1 MFAMG
6 EITMLAV
13 VIYTGLIALLYYD
26 ALVYMVRGWGSDDYN
41 YCYLVPVIILYMLW
55 EKRDTIKRLPVQVSG
70 FGFLLFLIALAL
82 FWLGELGGEYL
93 TLYLSAW
100 LLVAALFW
108 IHAGWYRFKEI
119 LFPLMMI
126 PAMFPLPSFFHNR
139 LSLKLK
145 LLSSQIGVEMMQ
157 VAGMSAYRE
166 GNVIDL
172 GFTQLQ
178 VVDACSG
185 LRYLFPMII
194 LGLLLAWFFRAP
206 FWKRL
211 VLVLST
217 LPLIVLTN
225 SVRIAAT
232 GFLYEPFGARVA
244 EGFFHDFSG
253 WLIFM
258 VTLAILLLEMWILE
272 KMPGHL
278 PRTFQSGSTRRV
290 FGLVSSARAVRYQ
303 KLALV
308 VVAGLLLFTWAI
320 AQGVEFREKIPVSQ
334 PLNQF
339 PLTIGSWQ
347 GERQKMDAVF
357 IKALDLS
364 DYFII
369 DYQDDAGQQINF
381 YTAYYESQRKGESI
395 HSPASCMTGSGWV
408 FKGAGEKVLEIPDY
422 GELTVNRA
430 FMLKS
435 GSQQL
440 SYYWFPQRG
449 RNLTNAYQLKIYV
462 FWDALTKQR
471 TDGALVRLITPVGE
485 FEEVG
490 DADHRLQS
498 FMSKALPLLDQY
510 LPGAER

>member
-1 MFAMG
+1 
-6 EITMLAV
+6 MLAV
-13 VIYTGLIALLYYD
+13 VVYTGLIALLYYD
-26 ALVYMVRGWGSDDYN
+26 GLAYMVSGWGSEDYN
-41 YCYLVPVIILYMLW
+41 YCYLVPVVILYMIW
-55 EKRDTIKRLPVQVSG
+55 EKRDAIKGLPVQVSG
-70 FGFLLFLIALAL
+70 FGFLLFLPALAL

-100 LLVAALFW
+100 LLVMALVW
-108 IHAGWYRFKEI
+108 IHAGWRRFQAI

-126 PAMFPLPSFFHNR
+126 PAMFPLPSFLHNR

-145 LLSSQIGVEMMQ
+145 LISSQIGVEMMQ
-157 VAGMSAYRE
+157 MAGMSAYRE

-185 LRYLFPMII
+185 LRYLFPIII

-211 VLVLST
+211 LLVLST

-225 SVRIAAT
+225 SIRIAAT
-232 GFLYEPFGARVA
+232 GLLYEPFGSKVA

-258 VTLAILLLEMWILE
+258 VTLVILLLEMWLL
-272 KMPGHL
+272 KKLPGHL
-278 PRTFQSGSTRRV
+278 PTTLLDNSITKETGSVSLSSTTR
-290 FGLVSSARAVRYQ
+290 GQKPALAAAAV
-303 KLALV
+303 
-308 VVAGLLLFTWAI
+308 LLLLSWSI
-320 AQGVEFREKIPVSQ
+320 SQGVEFREKIPAIQ

-339 PLTIGSWQ
+339 PLTVGSWG
-347 GERQKMDAVF
+347 GERQVMEEVF
-357 IKALDLS
+357 IEALDLS
-364 DYFII
+364 DYLII
-369 DYQDDAGQQINF
+369 DYQNNVGQQINF

-395 HSPASCMTGSGWV
+395 HSPASCLTGSGWV
-408 FKGAGEKVLEIPDY
+408 FKGAGEKALEIPGY
-422 GELTVNRA
+422 GRITVNRA

-435 GSQQL
+435 GLRQL

-490 DADHRLQS
+490 DADRRLQS
-498 FMSKALPLLDQY
+498 FMSRALPLLDQY